1 MKVMV
6 LNCGS
11 SSVKFQVIETSL
23 EDIEANT
30 DRELARG
37 IVEKI
42 GLADSRLKLEV
53 PGRAPFQEIGEVLEH
68 RTAVERVINVLTHPQ
83 HGVLKAASEIEA
95 VGHRMVHGG
104 EKFASSH
111 LVTPEVEAMLQECIV
126 LAPLHNPHNL
136 RGLEAARSVLPQVPQ
151 VAVFDTAF
159 HQSMPPRAFIY
170 GLPYELYKRHKVRRY
185 GFHGTSHR
193 YVSERTAR
201 LLGRP
206 LEELKVVTCHL
217 GNGCSMAAIKNGHS
231 VDTTMGF
238 TPLEGLLMGTRS
250 GDLDA
255 AILPWLQA
263 MEELSLS
270 QLTSMLNKHSGLYG
284 ISGISSDMREIE
296 SAASAG
302 QPRARLALHIF
313 CYRIKKYI
321 GAYAAAMDGVDA
333 VTFTGGIG
341 ENSIVVRLT
350 SLRGLDFLG
359 LELDEEA
366 NAKAPRGQE
375 VLISKPGSRVAACVI
390 PTNEELVIARD
401 TVRVLG
407 GVMGTFALERN
418 DPPN

>member
-1 MKVMV
+1 
-6 LNCGS
+6 
-11 SSVKFQVIETSL
+11 
-23 EDIEANT
+23 
-30 DRELARG
+30 
-37 IVEKI
+37 
-42 GLADSRLKLEV
+42 
-53 PGRAPFQEIGEVLEH
+53 
-68 RTAVERVINVLTHPQ
+68 
-83 HGVLKAASEIEA
+83 
-95 VGHRMVHGG
+95 
-104 EKFASSH
+104 
-111 LVTPEVEAMLQECIV
+111 
-126 LAPLHNPHNL
+126 
-136 RGLEAARSVLPQVPQ
+136 VPQ

-170 GLPYELYKRHKVRRY
+170 GLPYELYKKHKIRRY

-193 YVSERTAR
+193 YVSARTAH

-206 LEELKVVTCHL
+206 LEELRIVTCHL

-238 TPLEGLLMGTRS
+238 TPLEGLLMGTRA

-270 QLTSMLNKHSGLYG
+270 QLSSMLNKHSGLYG
-284 ISGISSDMREIE
+284 ISGVSSDIREIE

-341 ENSIVVRLT
+341 ENSIVVRMT
-350 SLRGLDFLG
+350 SLRGLEFLG
-359 LELDEEA
+359 LDFDEDA

-401 TVRVLG
+401 TVSVLA
-407 GVMGTFALERN
+407 GVMGSFALPRN
-418 DPPN
+418 EPPN